1 MGLGIT
7 KTAETRRYPIFRKI
21 LEDIVGGI
29 TVSTSN
35 VPSAIKGIEAGC
47 PVDQAASTAG
57 LYYLIKT
64 GKLLTN
70 ISSVATIM
78 YLSPNSLFDEDEL
91 ITFDHAGAS
100 AASISSITRATNT
113 DTVLLT
119 AALGTILAT
128 SGVLY
133 ESSSAGGSVH
143 KYTAEALLL
152 DNITVRNSDL
162 STIPNVTAG
171 AFVRG
176 TVDESALTYPIPT
189 ADKTGLTARVLFD

>member
-1 MGLGIT
+1 MGLGFS
-7 KTAETRRYPIFRKI
+7 KTSETRRYPIFRSI

-35 VPSAIKGIEAGC
+35 VPSAIKEIEAGC

-64 GKLLTN
+64 GKLKAN
-70 ISSVATIM
+70 ITSIATIM
-78 YLSPNSLFDEDEL
+78 YLYPSLFDTNEL
-91 ITFDHAGAS
+91 ITFDHNGAS
-100 AASISSITRATNT
+100 AASISSITRATTT
-113 DTVLLT
+113 DTILLT

-128 SGVLY
+128 NGVLY
-133 ESSSAGGSVH
+133 EANAAGGCAH
-143 KYTAEALLL
+143 KYTAEALIL

-171 AFVRG
+171 AFIRG

-189 ADKTGLTARVLFD
+189 ADKTALTARIRFE